1 MDRKHLEVNL
11 STKSFFVNE
20 VIKFRKDVDITD
32 EDASERA
39 HWVRSHLTSN
49 QQSQREMRGNV

>member
-11 STKSFFVNE
+11 STKSFSVNE

-39 HWVRSHLTSN
+39 H
-49 QQSQREMRGNV
+49 